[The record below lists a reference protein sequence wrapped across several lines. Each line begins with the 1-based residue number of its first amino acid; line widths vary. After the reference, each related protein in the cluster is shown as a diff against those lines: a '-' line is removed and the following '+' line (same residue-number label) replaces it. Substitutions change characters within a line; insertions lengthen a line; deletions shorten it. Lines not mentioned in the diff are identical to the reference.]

1 MCSYCSHLLSY
12 VTIPHTALEC
22 NYRRTMICN
31 VCDRGGH
38 TREDCPNK
46 EGWAIRMGKPIV
58 EKNLVLYV
66 KDANDDIKAV
76 LEEYGVDPRSRAP
89 ENRKLLYDLVD
100 TMKPPRV
107 LVFLNKK

>member
-1 MCSYCSHLLSY
+1 M
-12 VTIPHTALEC
+12 
-22 NYRRTMICN
+22 CN

-76 LEEYGVDPRSRAP
+76 LEEHGVESRSRAP